1 MSSWPDRSGLP
12 SARPQC
18 PAGTLAADAGDAA
31 HRGDEVASKAGA
43 RLEAPARAP
52 GQGTLPGSPVR
63 LAPELRRL
71 GLDAILFDLDGV
83 VTRTSSLHARVWQQ
97 LFDEFLARRPAPRP
111 APDQLPGAASGIA
124 LPFRLPEDYLAHVDG
139 KPRVEGVRSFLRS
152 RGTELPFGA
161 RSDDPDS
168 DTVCGLCNRKT
179 QLFLA
184 ALDSQGVEVF
194 EGTLAF
200 LRAARASTLETAC
213 VSSSFTC
220 RKVLASVRLTDQFD
234 IIYDGNDLEADDL
247 PGKPQPDCFLRA
259 AELLGIEP
267 NNAAVVE
274 DAVVGV
280 AAGRAGGFRQVIG
293 VDRGAGRQKLLD
305 AGADLVV
312 ADLAELI
319 TG

>member
-1 MSSWPDRSGLP
+1 MIEASPWAGRRGLP
-12 SARPQC
+12 PSRPDY
-18 PAGTLAADAGDAA
+18 PTFTPGADAGDGAA
-31 HRGDEVASKAGA
+31 STAGSG
-43 RLEAPARAP
+43 RETRARAP
-52 GQGTLPGSPVR
+52 APGKR
-63 LAPELRRL
+63 LALGLRRL

-83 VTRTSSLHARVWQQ
+83 VTRTASLHARVWQR
-97 LFDEFLARRPAPRP
+97 LFDEFLARRPASRP
-111 APDQLPGAASGIA
+111 TTRNDR
-124 LPFRLPEDYLAHVDG
+124 PFRLPEDYLAHVDG

-152 RGTELPFGA
+152 RGQELPFGA

-179 QLFLA
+179 QLFMA

-194 EGTLAF
+194 DGTVAF
-200 LRAARASTLETAC
+200 LCATRAAPLKTAC

-234 IIYDGNDLEADDL
+234 IIYDGNDLDADGL

-267 NNAAVVE
+267 SNAAVVE

-280 AAGRAGGFRQVIG
+280 AAGHAGGFRQVIA
-293 VDRGAGRQKLLD
+293 VDRGAGRQQLLD

-312 ADLAELI
+312 TDLAELL
-319 TG
+319 TA